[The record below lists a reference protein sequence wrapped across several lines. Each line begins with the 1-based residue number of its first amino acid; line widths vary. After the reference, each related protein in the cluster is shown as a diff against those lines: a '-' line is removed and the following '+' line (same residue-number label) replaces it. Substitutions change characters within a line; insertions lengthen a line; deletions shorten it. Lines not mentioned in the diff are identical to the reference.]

1 MAPNR
6 QHDLARMGVK
16 SMIGGL
22 LAGFITAS
30 IAGMLV

>member
-1 MAPNR
+1 MAPKR

-22 LAGFITAS
+22 LAGFITAA
-30 IAGMLV
+30 IAGMLI